1 MWTGTKF
8 CKLKAYILSKNVT
21 PEFLQLEHCC
31 CLSHQF
37 SCHVCCGTIFDNNL
51 TSVLH
56 CSDKMITDIT
66 LLRSLS
72 IYDLER
78 LVHTAHLNNWVRS
91 KPSYS
96 AADSAM
102 YSAARWQRHRWMFLR
117 LSGNKTAGFVQI
129 ETVPMHWYFACYVS
143 LTPSQHHYNQSKL
156 GHRHISSNISHS
168 GECPSSTLKHV
179 SL

>member
-56 CSDKMITDIT
+56 CSDEMITDIT

-78 LVHTAHLNNWVRS
+78 LVHTGHLNNWVRS
-91 KPSYS
+91 KPSYT

-102 YSAARWQRHRWMFLR
+102 YSAAQDDSATVGCFFDFQEIRRPVLFRLKQYPCTGTSRVMCRWR
-117 LSGNKTAGFVQI
+117 
-129 ETVPMHWYFACYVS
+129 PVS
-143 LTPSQHHYNQSKL
+143 ITITNQS
-156 GHRHISSNISHS
+156 
-168 GECPSSTLKHV
+168 
-179 SL
+179 